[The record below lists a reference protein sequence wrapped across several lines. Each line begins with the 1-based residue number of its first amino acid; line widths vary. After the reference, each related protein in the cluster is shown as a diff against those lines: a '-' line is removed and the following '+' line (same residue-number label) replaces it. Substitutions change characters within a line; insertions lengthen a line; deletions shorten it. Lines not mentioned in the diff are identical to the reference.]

1 MIEGGNSLELRVLQ
15 YFLTVVNE
23 GNITKAAETLH
34 VTQPT
39 LSRQMKELEDE
50 IGACLMIRGK
60 RAVKLT
66 AEGYLFKQRAEN
78 IVELTDELKHTFSD
92 QKDIVCGTIRIGST
106 EALGSRVLAAYMKK
120 FQEKYP
126 RVLFDLYN
134 GMADNIKEMV
144 EHGDLDLGF
153 VLDPVDI
160 SKFEYIKLPKNER
173 WGVLIRKDHALAE
186 KEVITVDDIKKY
198 ALIMPKR
205 EKALSHILNWMKCEE
220 KDLQIRAYYNIL
232 SNTAL
237 LVEAGMGCAVCLEG
251 ALAVHASPDICFRQ
265 VMPEHMTGGVI
276 LWKRNYQLFRAASLF
291 IRMIREHK

>member
-15 YFLTVVNE
+15 YFLTVANE

-39 LSRQMKELEDE
+39 LSRQMKELEYE

-66 AEGYLFKQRAEN
+66 DEGYLFKQRAEN

-160 SKFEYIKLPKNER
+160 NSLRTRGGEFLSEKTML
-173 WGVLIRKDHALAE
+173 LRK
-186 KEVITVDDIKKY
+186 KK
-198 ALIMPKR
+198 
-205 EKALSHILNWMKCEE
+205 
-220 KDLQIRAYYNIL
+220 
-232 SNTAL
+232 
-237 LVEAGMGCAVCLEG
+237 
-251 ALAVHASPDICFRQ
+251 
-265 VMPEHMTGGVI
+265 
-276 LWKRNYQLFRAASLF
+276 
-291 IRMIREHK
+291 

>member
-1 MIEGGNSLELRVLQ
+1 MELRVLQ
-15 YFLTVVNE
+15 YFLTVANE

-39 LSRQMKELEDE
+39 LSRQMKELEYE

-66 AEGYLFKQRAEN
+66 DEGYLFKQRAEN

>member
-1 MIEGGNSLELRVLQ
+1 MELRAFR
-15 YFLTVVNE
+15 YFLTVANE
-23 GNITKAAETLH
+23 GNITKAAEILH

-66 AEGYLFKQRAEN
+66 DEGYLFKQQAEN
-78 IVELTDELKHTFSD
+78 IVGLTDELKHTFSD
-92 QKDIVCGTIRIGST
+92 QKDIVCGTIKIGLT
-106 EALGSRVLAAYMKK
+106 EAMGSRVAAAYMKK
-120 FQEKYP
+120 FQGKYP

-144 EHGDLDLGF
+144 EHGDLDLGL

-173 WGVLIRKDHALAE
+173 WGILVRKDHALAK
-186 KEVITVDDIKKY
+186 KEVITVDDIRKY
-198 ALIMPKR
+198 ALLMPKR

-220 KDLQIRAYYNIL
+220 KDLQIQAYYNLL
-232 SNTAL
+232 SNAAL

-251 ALAVHASPDICFRQ
+251 ALSVHASPDICFRQ
-265 VMPEHMTGGVI
+265 VMPEHMTGSVI
-276 LWKRNYQLFRAASLF
+276 LWKRNHRLFRAASLF

>member
-15 YFLTVVNE
+15 YFLTVANE

-50 IGACLMIRGK
+50 IGVCLMIRGK

-66 AEGYLFKQRAEN
+66 NEGYLFKQRAEN
-78 IVELTDELKHTFSD
+78 IIGLTDELKHTFSD

-106 EALGSRVLAAYMKK
+106 EALGSRVLAEYMKK

-126 RVLFDLYN
+126 RVLFELYN